1 MKNIEKFAGRIAT
14 SAGILSLAASF
25 LCAQSAPPAPPTPPA
40 PPSAT
45 IPTPGVPQFTP
56 MPMVEMNA
64 PFGAAPT
71 TSTSGSAS
79 AATGASGQP
88 GTSILVMPMQAQPS
102 TPTNQPALTVP
113 AQTPLLLALER
124 SIHLRTAR
132 VGDAVYLRTEFPVA
146 AGRHVAIPAG
156 SYVQGTLLVVRPH
169 VANIRLTQ
177 LILPSGAVLPL
188 ANAPSAACTILLRS
202 ASGVLSHGRHID
214 TCLPHA
220 LSIPQPH
227 AAQPA
232 PPQPSSIPVPILVQ
246 PPAFNTNSSS
256 TGTAAGSAGFIKK

>member
-14 SAGILSLAASF
+14 SAGILSLSASF

-64 PFGAAPT
+64 PFGAASAPGT
-71 TSTSGSAS
+71 TGSSVMVIPSLQSAS
-79 AATGASGQP
+79 APTTQSPAATR
-88 GTSILVMPMQAQPS
+88 
-102 TPTNQPALTVP
+102 VP
-113 AQTPLLLALER
+113 AGTPLLLKLQR
-124 SIHLRTAR
+124 SLRLRTAR
-132 VGDAVYLRTEFPVA
+132 VGDPVYLRTEFPVA

-156 SYVQGTLLVVRPH
+156 SYLQGTLIVVRPH
-169 VANIRLTQ
+169 FANIRLKQ
-177 LILPSGAVLPL
+177 LILPSGAVLAL
-188 ANAPSAACTILLRS
+188 ANAPSADCTILLRS
-202 ASGVLSHGRHID
+202 ASGVVSHGRHID

-227 AAQPA
+227 AAQP
-232 PPQPSSIPVPILVQ
+232 PSPQPSTIPVPILVQ
-246 PPAFNTNSSS
+246 PPAFNTNSSGAGA
-256 TGTAAGSAGFIKK
+256 TAGSAGFIKK